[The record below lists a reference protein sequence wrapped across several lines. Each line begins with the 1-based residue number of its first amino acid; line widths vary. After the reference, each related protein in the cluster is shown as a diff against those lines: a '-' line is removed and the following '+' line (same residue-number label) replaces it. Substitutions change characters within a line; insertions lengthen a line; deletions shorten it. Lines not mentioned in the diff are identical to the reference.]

1 MPPDRNLWPRSD
13 PLHPAYRFDRPEEP
27 AYPGS
32 TRADR
37 YMAGHGYVTMETRTP
52 QGMSSGDSSSL
63 GRGGFEQDED
73 DYYSLPGRGRS
84 YRDLDSN
91 SSDGAGPP
99 SYRDRDYGF
108 APAPR
113 SGARA
118 YRPPTPYYAESSSDE
133 ETAVPSSAS
142 TAHRRQRLRSGAGS
156 PPASV
161 SSSRRTVYPSDSAS
175 QIHRSSTRYASPPRS
190 HRSSNSEGP
199 GSRGIT
205 APRDAQGRNQRHGY
219 IRQAFGGVFSSS
231 SRSRSYVRDSSTSTA
246 SRSSRT
252 RSHARDVSPRDELR
266 RQQHRAPRRDEYTVE
281 EPESD

>member
-1 MPPDRNLWPRSD
+1 MPSDRNLWPRSD
-13 PLHPAYRFDRPEEP
+13 PLHPAYRFDRHEEP
-27 AYPGS
+27 PYPGS

-37 YMAGHGYVTMETRTP
+37 YMSGHGYVTMETRTP
-52 QGMSSGDSSSL
+52 QGMSSGGSSL

-73 DYYSLPGRGRS
+73 DYYSLPGGGRS
-84 YRDLDSN
+84 YHDLDSD

-108 APAPR
+108 APDPR

-118 YRPPTPYYAESSSDE
+118 YRPPTPYYAESSDE
-133 ETAVPSSAS
+133 ETAVPSRAS
-142 TAHRRQRLRSGAGS
+142 TAPRRQRLRSGTGS

-161 SSSRRTVYPSDSAS
+161 SSSRRTMYPSDSAS

-190 HRSSNSEGP
+190 HRSSNSGGS

-219 IRQAFGGVFSSS
+219 IRQAYNIFNSS
-231 SRSRSYVRDSSTSTA
+231 SRTRSRTRDDSTSTA

-252 RSHARDVSPRDELR
+252 RSHARDVSPRDEMW
-266 RQQHRAPRRDEYTVE
+266 RQQQRAPHCDEYTVE